1 MLLLLV
7 DVGGALVAAVFG
19 AVAACWLWDLLRPRR
34 R

>member
-7 DVGGALVAAVFG
+7 DVGAGLVAAVLG
-19 AVAACWLWDLLRPRR
+19 AVVACWLWDLLRPRR